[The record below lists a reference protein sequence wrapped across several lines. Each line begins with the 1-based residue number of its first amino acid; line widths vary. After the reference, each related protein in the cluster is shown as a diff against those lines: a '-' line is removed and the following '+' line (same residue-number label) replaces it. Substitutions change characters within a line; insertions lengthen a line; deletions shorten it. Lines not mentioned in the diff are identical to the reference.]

1 MHIKK
6 IALVVMISLIL
17 DLSSS
22 LYAQKETVDNCSLP
36 EILKRMHF
44 VVYHNDYQAANNISW
59 KAEYYYKRI
68 LRHFNVEDFH
78 PWEKDKKCTI
88 YIFESKDSFI
98 KEADAPEWS
107 DGLAR
112 YNPPRL
118 YVYKGSR
125 NLIKNIL
132 PHEITHLIFS
142 EFMDRN
148 EIPLWL
154 NEGMAQYEEEKW
166 DKGYSKRYL
175 KNHIRRG
182 IYIKL
187 DELFNMK
194 DYPKDEEERYLFYLQ
209 SASIIDYLRKEQIAS
224 LFGEFLTKIKE
235 GKSVEDALKQTYQ
248 WKFQGGI
255 PDLEERWIKYIKTRY

>member
-1 MHIKK
+1 MHTERI
-6 IALVVMISLIL
+6 ILLIMILLIL
-17 DLSSS
+17 DLSPS
-22 LYAQKETVDNCSLP
+22 LYAQEETVDNCGLP
-36 EILKRMHF
+36 EILKRLHF
-44 VVYHNDYQAANNISW
+44 VVYHNDRQTANNVSW

-68 LRHFNVEDFH
+68 LRHFNIEDFH

-88 YIFESKDSFI
+88 YIFDSRDDFI
-98 KEADAPEWS
+98 KGAGAPGWS
-107 DGLAR
+107 GGLAR

-118 YVYKGSR
+118 YIYKDAKD
-125 NLIKNIL
+125 LIKNTL

-148 EIPLWL
+148 KIPLWL

-166 DKGYSKRYL
+166 DKGYAKRYL
-175 KNHIRRG
+175 ESHIRKG

-187 DELFNMK
+187 DKLFSMK
-194 DYPKDEEERYLFYLQ
+194 HYPKNDEKRYLFYLQ
-209 SASIIDYLRKEQIAS
+209 SASVIDYLRKEQIAS
-224 LFGEFLTKIKE
+224 LFGEFLIRIKQ
-235 GKSVEDALKQTYQ
+235 GKSVEDALKQIYQ